1 MNNGRKTALWGA
13 WLQLGL
19 VLGLGGTIINMVNAF
34 SKFSD
39 SQGEA
44 NTEVLAGKIS
54 SALIPSAV
62 GMGVALVGVILMGI
76 ALLGM
81 KYRAKWF
88 FGFLIIYGVM
98 WTLYMPTGTIAG
110 GALLAFLFWKKD
122 EFVGNRNQH
131 VNPPT

>member
-62 GMGVALVGVILMGI
+62 GMGVALVG
-76 ALLGM
+76 M